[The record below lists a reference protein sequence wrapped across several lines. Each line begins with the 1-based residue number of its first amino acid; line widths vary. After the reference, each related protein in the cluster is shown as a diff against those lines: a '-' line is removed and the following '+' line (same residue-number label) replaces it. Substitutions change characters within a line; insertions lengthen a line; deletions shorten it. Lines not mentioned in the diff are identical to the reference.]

1 MRKVLTVALTVAL
14 ATTLATPLT
23 LLAQSAFGAPA
34 SVGTLAGRSVDPM
47 GRAVFGERVELLR
60 GTQVVSTTTT
70 NGLGEW
76 SFRAVEPGEYIV
88 RMNVRGRIA
97 GLRVT
102 VAAGQAINGTMIV
115 VPAATAALQLGLV
128 ANLASLVPAMSA
140 SVAAAAASVVQNVE
154 TTELDEVILRDIL
167 EALPPA
173 DRQAFAASVVAAVQ
187 AQPSG
192 SAAPFQQ
199 YTQQLIQIVINPT
212 VVPTFPPPVPVS

>member
-14 ATTLATPLT
+14 ATSLATPLT
-23 LLAQSAFGAPA
+23 LLAQSAFGMAT
-34 SVGTLAGRSVDPM
+34 SVGTVAGRSVDPM
-47 GRAVFGERVELLR
+47 GRGVFGERVELVR

-76 SFRAVEPGEYIV
+76 SFRSVEPGEYIL

-115 VPAATAALQLGLV
+115 VPAATASLQLGLV

-140 SVAAAAASVVQNVE
+140 TVAAAAASVVQDVE
-154 TTELDEVILRDIL
+154 TTELDDEILEAIL
-167 EALPPA
+167 EALPVA
-173 DRQAFAASVVAAVQ
+173 ERQAFAASVVAAIN
-187 AQPSG
+187 AQPNG

-199 YTQQLIQIVINPT
+199 YETLLLQIVVNPS
-212 VVPTFPPPVPVS
+212 VVPNFPPPQPVS